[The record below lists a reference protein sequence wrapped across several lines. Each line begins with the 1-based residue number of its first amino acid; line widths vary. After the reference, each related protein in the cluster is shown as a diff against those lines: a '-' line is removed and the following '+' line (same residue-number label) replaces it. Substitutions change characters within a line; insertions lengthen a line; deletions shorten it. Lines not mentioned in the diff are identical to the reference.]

1 MAARTLPEP
10 TVADDIV
17 PTGAPDD
24 EAAPLRRPSTV
35 RLRAPDGLELR
46 AAFIRPATLVPR
58 ATAVLLTGRAEFIEK
73 YAQTISELTDAGFA
87 VAALDW
93 RGQGGSSRLIPG
105 ALARGHVR
113 SYEGYLDDL
122 DTLLAGAS
130 AEGLPEPLLMVATS
144 MGGHVGLRHLAER
157 PSGFVGAA
165 LIAPMIDINF
175 GALPYWLVR
184 RAAGLAVR
192 LGRAERYAFGQR
204 DPDHERCPFEGNPL
218 TSSAER
224 YAAWRALQ
232 RDHPELALG
241 GVTFGWLEASVRS
254 IGALKRPGWAERLD
268 LPVLILQAGADCVV
282 SNRAQDALAARL
294 PRGRVVRFAGAQH
307 DLLWETEAVRR
318 EALDTITG
326 FLEACL
332 EPAEE
337 RESLSA
343 RGG

>member
-10 TVADDIV
+10 TTADGDVAAD
-17 PTGAPDD
+17 
-24 EAAPLRRPSTV
+24 AAPAGPASLLPLPTI

-46 AAFIRPATLVPR
+46 AAFIRPPAMAPR
-58 ATAVLLTGRAEFIEK
+58 ATVVLLTGRAEFIEK
-73 YAQTISELTDAGFA
+73 YAQTIDELTAAGFA

-113 SYEGYLDDL
+113 DYERYLEDL
-122 DTLLAGAS
+122 DTLLAAAS
-130 AEGLPEPLLMVATS
+130 AEGLPATRLMVATS
-144 MGGHVGLRHLAER
+144 MGGHIGLRHLAER
-157 PSGFVGAA
+157 PAGFKGAV

-184 RAAGLAVR
+184 RAARLAVR

-232 RDHPELALG
+232 RRHPELSLG
-241 GVTFGWLEASVRS
+241 GVTFGWLDASVRS
-254 IGALKRPGWAERLD
+254 IGALRRPGWAERLD
-268 LPVLILQAGADCVV
+268 LPVLLLQAGADSVV
-282 SNRAQDALAARL
+282 SNGAQDALVARL
-294 PRGRVVRFAGAQH
+294 PRGRIARFPGARH
-307 DLLWETEAVRR
+307 DLLWEEDAVRR
-318 EALDTITG
+318 QVLDAITG
-326 FLEACL
+326 FLGSCL
-332 EPAEE
+332 EPTE
-337 RESLSA
+337 REAALSS
-343 RGG
+343 